1 MRRLKLGAL
10 LGFGIGYVLGAKAG
24 RERYE
29 QIQRSFEHMK
39 SSPVVEK
46 ALGGIG
52 NRGPLGSAFGGNGV
66 GAKAGSSFGDH

>member
-29 QIQRSFEHMK
+29 QIQRSFEQMK

-46 ALGGIG
+46 ALGGISS
-52 NRGPLGSAFGGNGV
+52 RSPLGSAFGGNGV
-66 GAKAGSSFGDH
+66 GAKTGSGFGEH